1 MTASTGA
8 KSVRNASGKRRSWS
22 HLIVEV
28 AVLAG
33 LLAAPFVLPLISMSM
48 DVMTRS
54 LIWGLFGLGFSILFG
69 FTGLLSLGQAAFYGA
84 GGFVTAY
91 LLVNGVIHQTLL
103 ALLIGTILSAVI
115 GLVIGLLVERRKGI
129 YFAMITLAFGEM
141 FYHLDYSTLS
151 SYTGGENGLAGVPV
165 PLIGR
170 FSIESSL
177 GMYYFVATLFFLGY
191 LLARRIVASP
201 VGRMMIAVRDNEE
214 RAKATGNAT
223 HLYKL
228 VAFVLSA
235 AYGGL
240 AGGLLGIFQN
250 YMPPEAFA
258 FESSAQ
264 LLIQT
269 VIGGSGVLLGPLV
282 GAGVWLYL
290 RDTLQH
296 TLGLGQS
303 WKLILG
309 VIFVLLIT
317 FLPTG
322 LLGEARRLMRWGRA
336 GGQTEEENTDVAR
349 ASDSHSSE
357 RTSTS
362 DPIPDYG
369 PVVLE
374 ARGVSKRFGGLAAN
388 NDVDFSVSEFEVR
401 ALIGPNGAGKSTFFK
416 MLAGVMPPSSGTI
429 QFQGKDITGA
439 GVTRV
444 CQMGMS
450 TSFQINQLFE
460 RLTVRENLMV
470 PCLAKARGRFRLDML
485 RRADRVSGLDDRIEE
500 TLSLVGLSHR
510 ADTPVSNLAY
520 GEKRR
525 LEIGLALATE
535 PKLLLLDEPL
545 AGMGPEER
553 ADAVALIKSLRK
565 GRTIVVVEHDMDAV
579 FELADRISV
588 LVEGQL
594 LVEGTPE
601 EIRSHP
607 KVQQAY
613 LGGVEA

>member
-1 MTASTGA
+1 MTATAEQTST
-8 KSVRNASGKRRSWS
+8 RSTSSKKHGWG
-22 HLIVEV
+22 HLAVEA

-54 LIWGLFGLGFSILFG
+54 LIWGLFGLGFAILFG

-84 GGFVTAY
+84 GGFLASY
-91 LLVNGVIHQTLL
+91 LLTNGIIEQTLL
-103 ALLIGTILSAVI
+103 ALLIGTLAACVL
-115 GLVIGLLVERRKGI
+115 GLAIGLLVERSKGI

-151 SYTGGENGLAGVPV
+151 GYTGGENGLAGVPV
-165 PLIGR
+165 PLIG
-170 FSIESSL
+170 SYTIETSL
-177 GMYYFVATLFFLGY
+177 GMYYFVAVLFFLGY
-191 LLARRIVASP
+191 LLARRVVASP
-201 VGRMMIAVRDNEE
+201 VGRMMMAVRDNEE

-228 VAFVLSA
+228 VAIVLSA

-269 VIGGSGVLLGPLV
+269 VIGGAGVLLGPLV
-282 GAGVWLYL
+282 GASVWLYL
-290 RDTLQH
+290 HDLLQFN
-296 TLGLGQS
+296 LGLGQS

-317 FLPTG
+317 FLPSG
-322 LLGEARRLMRWGRA
+322 LLGEARRLIHWLRA
-336 GGQTEEENTDVAR
+336 RGPADEADDNEAASTVVAD
-349 ASDSHSSE
+349 AGSWPVDE
-357 RTSTS
+357 PT
-362 DPIPDYG
+362 PEYG
-369 PVVLE
+369 PVILE
-374 ARGVSKRFGGLAAN
+374 ARGVSKHFGGLAAN
-388 NDVDFSVSEFEVR
+388 SNIDFSVREFELR
-401 ALIGPNGAGKSTFFK
+401 AVIGPNGAGKSTFFK
-416 MLAGVMPPSSGTI
+416 MMAGVMPPSEGTVH
-429 QFQGKDITGA
+429 FDGNNITGK

-450 TSFQINQLFE
+450 TSFQINELFD
-460 RLTVRENLMV
+460 RLTVRENLMI
-470 PCLAKARGRFRLDML
+470 PCLAKARGRFRLDMI
-485 RRADRVSGLDDRIEE
+485 RRAERVPELDARIAE
-500 TLSLVGLSHR
+500 TLELVNLSHR
-510 ADTPVSNLAY
+510 ADTPVSHLAY

-525 LEIGLALATE
+525 LEIGLALATR

-545 AGMGPEER
+545 AGMSPEER
-553 ADAVALIKSLRK
+553 QNTVRLIKSLRA
-565 GRTIVVVEHDMDAV
+565 GRTVIVVEHDMDAV
-579 FELADRISV
+579 FELADNISV
-588 LVEGQL
+588 LVEGKI
-594 LVEGTPE
+594 LVEGPPD

-607 KVQQAY
+607 KVQEAY
-613 LGGVEA
+613 LGGVDA

>member
-1 MTASTGA
+1 MTTGTA
-8 KSVRNASGKRRSWS
+8 NAGAPSPRPRRWG
-22 HLIVEV
+22 HLAVEA
-28 AVLAG
+28 AVLVG
-33 LLAAPFVLPLISMSM
+33 LVAAPFVLPWINMTM

-69 FTGLLSLGQAAFYGA
+69 FTGLLSLGQAAFYGS
-84 GGFVTAY
+84 GGFITAY
-91 LLVNGVIHQTLL
+91 LLTHGVLEQTLV
-103 ALLIGTILSAVI
+103 ALFIGTLAAAVL
-115 GLVIGLLVERRKGI
+115 GLGIGLLVERRKGI

-141 FYHLDYSTLS
+141 LFHLDYSTLS
-151 SYTGGENGLAGVPV
+151 AYTGGENGMAGVPV
-165 PLIGR
+165 PLIGSYVIR
-170 FSIESSL
+170 SSL
-177 GMYYFVATLFFLGY
+177 GMYYFVAVLFFGGY
-191 LLARRIVASP
+191 LLARRVVASP
-201 VGRMMIAVRDNEE
+201 VGRMLVAVRDNEE

-228 VAFVLSA
+228 VAIVLSA

-250 YMPPEAFA
+250 YMPPGAFA

-269 VIGGSGVLLGPLV
+269 VIGGAGVLLGPLV
-282 GAGVWLYL
+282 GASVWLYL
-290 RDTLQH
+290 QDLLQH

-303 WKLILG
+303 WKLVLG

-322 LLGEARRLMRWGRA
+322 LLGEARRLGQWRWGRTRSGDDA
-336 GGQTEEENTDVAR
+336 DADQSAHAVNAANASVA
-349 ASDSHSSE
+349 E
-357 RTSTS
+357 
-362 DPIPDYG
+362 PLPEYG
-369 PVVLE
+369 PVILE
-374 ARGVSKRFGGLAAN
+374 ARGVSKHFGGLAAN
-388 NDVDFSVSEFEVR
+388 HDIDFSVREFEVR

-416 MLAGVMPPSSGTI
+416 MLAGVMPPSEGSI
-429 QFQGKDITGA
+429 YFQGRDITGA

-444 CQMGMS
+444 CQLGMS
-450 TSFQINQLFE
+450 TSFQINQLFD
-460 RLTVRENLMV
+460 RLSVRDNLMI
-470 PCLAKARGRFRLDML
+470 PCLGQSRGRFKLDML
-485 RRADRVSGLDDRIEE
+485 RRAERVAGLDERIDE
-500 TLSLVGLSHR
+500 TLALVGLSHR
-510 ADTPVSNLAY
+510 ADTPVSHLPY

-525 LEIGLALATE
+525 VEIGLALATQ
-535 PKLLLLDEPL
+535 PSLLLLDEPL

-553 ADAVALIKSLRK
+553 ASTVALIKSLRK
-565 GRTIVVVEHDMDAV
+565 GRTVIVVEHDMDAV

-588 LVEGQL
+588 LVEGEI
-594 LVEGTPE
+594 LVEGAPE

>member
-1 MTASTGA
+1 M
-8 KSVRNASGKRRSWS
+8 
-22 HLIVEV
+22 
-28 AVLAG
+28 LAC
-33 LLAAPFVLPLISMSM
+33 LLAAPFVLPLVSMTM

-54 LIWGLFGLGFSILFG
+54 LIWGLFGLGFAILFG
-69 FTGLLSLGQAAFYGA
+69 FAGLLSLGQAAFYGA
-84 GGFVTAY
+84 GGFLTAY
-91 LLVNGVIHQTLL
+91 LLTNGVIHQTLL
-103 ALLIGTILSAVI
+103 ALLIGTLVAAVI
-115 GLVIGLLVERRKGI
+115 GLAIGLLVERRKGI

-141 FYHLDYSTLS
+141 FYHLDYSSLS

-165 PLIGR
+165 PLIGGYTITT
-170 FSIESSL
+170 SI
-177 GMYYFVATLFFLGY
+177 GMYYFVAVLFFLGY
-191 LLARRIVASP
+191 LLARRVVASP
-201 VGRMMIAVRDNEE
+201 VGRMMMAVRDNEE

-228 VAFVLSA
+228 VAIVLSA

-269 VIGGSGVLLGPLV
+269 VIGGAGVLLGPLV

-290 RDTLQH
+290 QDVLQH
-296 TLGLGQS
+296 SLGFGQT

-322 LLGEARRLMRWGRA
+322 LLGEAGRLVRWRRTRRESADPDA
-336 GGQTEEENTDVAR
+336 GGAESRQVEAAAAAMD
-349 ASDSHSSE
+349 DKG
-357 RTSTS
+357 
-362 DPIPDYG
+362 IPEYG

-374 ARGVSKRFGGLAAN
+374 ARGVSKHFGGLAAN
-388 NDVDFSVSEFEVR
+388 SDVNFKVNEYEVR

-416 MLAGVMPPSSGTI
+416 MLAGVMPPSAGTI
-429 QFQGKDITGA
+429 HFYDKDITGV

-450 TSFQINQLFE
+450 TSFQINQLFD
-460 RLTVRENLMV
+460 RLTVRENLMI
-470 PCLAKARGRFRLDML
+470 PCLASARGRFKLDML
-485 RRADRVSGLDDRIEE
+485 RRAERVAGLDQSIDE
-500 TLSLVGLSHR
+500 TLALVGLTHR

-525 LEIGLALATE
+525 VEIGLALATR
-535 PKLLLLDEPL
+535 PRLLLLDEPL

-553 ADAVALIKSLRK
+553 ASTVALIKSLRK
-565 GRTIVVVEHDMDAV
+565 GRTVIVVEHDMDAV
-579 FELADRISV
+579 FELADSISV

-594 LVEGTPE
+594 LVEGPPE

-607 KVQQAY
+607 KVQEAY

>member
-1 MTASTGA
+1 MTEPNRA
-8 KSVRNASGKRRSWS
+8 KPARSAWG
-22 HLIVEV
+22 HLAVEA

-33 LLAAPFVLPLISMSM
+33 LLAAPFVLPSISMTM

-69 FTGLLSLGQAAFYGA
+69 FTGLLSLGQAAFYGV
-84 GGFVTAY
+84 GGFMASY
-91 LLVNGVIHQTLL
+91 LLVNGAIHQTLL
-103 ALLIGTILSAVI
+103 ALAIGTLASAVI
-115 GLVIGLLVERRKGI
+115 GLGIGLLVERRKGI

-151 SYTGGENGLAGVPV
+151 DYTGGENGLAGVPV
-165 PLIGR
+165 PVIGT
-170 FSIESSL
+170 FTVETDL
-177 GMYYFVATLFFLGY
+177 GMYYFVAVLFFLGY
-191 LLARRIVASP
+191 LLARRVVASP
-201 VGRMMIAVRDNEE
+201 VGRMMRAVRDNEE
-214 RAKATGNAT
+214 RAQATGNAT

-228 VAFVLSA
+228 VAIVLSA

-258 FESSAQ
+258 FSSSAQ

-269 VIGGSGVLLGPLV
+269 VIGGAGVLLGPLV

-290 RDTLQH
+290 QDTLQH
-296 TLGLGQS
+296 SLGFGAS

-309 VIFVLLIT
+309 AVFVLLIT
-317 FLPTG
+317 FLPKG
-322 LLGEARRLMRWGRA
+322 LLGEARRLIERRRVA
-336 GGQTEEENTDVAR
+336 VAAAENEAVEDRGVAQDNAR
-349 ASDSHSSE
+349 AAMDE
-357 RTSTS
+357 
-362 DPIPDYG
+362 PIPEYG

-374 ARGVSKRFGGLAAN
+374 ARGVSKHFGGLAAN
-388 NDVDFSVSEFEVR
+388 SEVDFSVNEFEVR
-401 ALIGPNGAGKSTFFK
+401 GLIGPNGAGKSTFFK
-416 MLAGVMPPSSGTI
+416 MLAGVMAPSSGRI
-429 QFQGKDITGA
+429 WFDGRDITGV
-439 GVTRV
+439 GVTRI

-460 RLTVRENLMV
+460 RLTVRENLMI
-470 PCLAKARGRFRLDML
+470 PCLARARGRFKLDL
-485 RRADRVSGLDDRIEE
+485 LGRAERVPGLHDRINH
-500 TLSLVGLSHR
+500 TLVLVGLDHR
-510 ADTPVSNLAY
+510 GDTPVSNLAY

-525 LEIGLALATE
+525 VEIGLALATQ

-553 ADAVALIKSLRK
+553 ASTVALIKSLRV
-565 GRTIVVVEHDMDAV
+565 GRTIIVVEHDMDAV
-579 FELADRISV
+579 FELADNISV

-594 LVEGTPE
+594 LVEGKPE
-601 EIRSHP
+601 DIRAHP
-607 KVQQAY
+607 EVQQAY